1 MPPNMKAKFI
11 VLLIAEV
18 LCLAFLL
25 ELISTPFTLKVQRVL
40 FGLALILITSLLWW
54 TAVRVRYPVRPGSA
68 HPPVQRTGASRLAQ
82 RQIERHR
89 RLAPVADLQVRRR
102 TEYRTICQRNTDS

>member
-25 ELISTPFTLKVQRVL
+25 ELISTPFR
-40 FGLALILITSLLWW
+40 
-54 TAVRVRYPVRPGSA
+54 
-68 HPPVQRTGASRLAQ
+68 
-82 RQIERHR
+82 
-89 RLAPVADLQVRRR
+89 
-102 TEYRTICQRNTDS
+102 